1 MLTDKNFEEKS
12 FTVHGDFV
20 IDRHGAKYFPKKS
33 KSPAKA
39 IRLFCFEC
47 NGWDRRKKD
56 SGKPFEFVKEC
67 VDPMCPLF
75 DFRFG
80 KNPFHSRAGKQA
92 GTAYRP
98 HEVNEN
104 LREEVRA

>member
-1 MLTDKNFEEKS
+1 MGEETQVLTNKKFKEMG
-12 FTVHGDFV
+12 FTVHGNFV
-20 IDRHGAKYFPKKS
+20 IDRHGAKYFSKKN

-80 KNPFHSRAGKQA
+80 KNPFRRAPGKLAQT
-92 GTAYRP
+92 G
-98 HEVNEN
+98 
-104 LREEVRA
+104 LRAH

>member
-1 MLTDKNFEEKS
+1 MLTEEKFKEMG
-12 FTVHGDFV
+12 FTIEETFV
-20 IDRHGAKYFPKKS
+20 IDRHGDKYFPKKH

-56 SGKPFEFVKEC
+56 SGKPFEFVKDC
-67 VDPMCPLF
+67 LDPMCPLF

-80 KNPFHSRAGKQA
+80 KNPFRKGGKGNIDA
-92 GTAYRP
+92 LKKARSMP
-98 HEVNEN
+98 SH
-104 LREEVRA
+104 A